1 MPSKLLQKTAAVVCA
16 AAALCFWRPA
26 DARAAEEPWYFEALG
41 VEAARDAGLS
51 GAGVKIAL
59 IDSGVNA
66 SHEDLADA
74 DITGYN
80 FLGSEPY
87 ADVSAYG
94 ADLGHGTLVCGILA
108 ATAGNGLGTD
118 GLVPDASVLMLRC
131 FSSLGGSANAGSGA
145 KETIRRAVEYAIEAD
160 ADVLNMSIGGTKQS
174 LQELEPVFRQ
184 AADAGI
190 LLIASVGNGGGTAL
204 YYPAAFDCVTGV
216 GWLTRDGTAS
226 ASSQHNATVYVAAP
240 GQDMPGPDWRTDDG
254 YRTDSGSSFAAPV
267 VAAMAVMAKQ
277 TDRAIGT
284 DGFRALLRQSAKDL
298 GEPGRDGVYGY
309 GAVDIAAFTAALRS
323 PQPIDYRTNGGVL
336 SGAGYDVSYL
346 IGKGDLAVL
355 PDESAIAREGFAFTG
370 WYLDENC
377 TEAADRIP
385 AGSVGS
391 VTLYAGWEE
400 SPAAP
405 LSQPEPCP
413 LCGRPHGG
421 RFGGVVAIIHRVLYW
436 FRLLG
441 GTVA

>member
-16 AAALCFWRPA
+16 AAALCFWRPVL
-26 DARAAEEPWYFEALG
+26 ARAAEEPWYFGSLG
-41 VEAARDAGLS
+41 VKAARDAGLS

-94 ADLGHGTLVCGILA
+94 DDLGHGTLVCGILA

-190 LLIASVGNGGGTAL
+190 LLIASVGNGGCAALVTDFAAYNFNKGNFNAGEPFDKASEIRGGDVIQLEGHFFAVVSRTGDKLFTFDGNFNSTFRKSKTAYSIANGEL
-204 YYPAAFDCVTGV
+204 KGGKFLG
-216 GWLTRDGTAS
+216 GWHFMPPPDEKSAGKKRGAS
-226 ASSQHNATVYVAAP
+226 A
-240 GQDMPGPDWRTDDG
+240 R
-254 YRTDSGSSFAAPV
+254 
-267 VAAMAVMAKQ
+267 K
-277 TDRAIGT
+277 
-284 DGFRALLRQSAKDL
+284 
-298 GEPGRDGVYGY
+298 
-309 GAVDIAAFTAALRS
+309 
-323 PQPIDYRTNGGVL
+323 
-336 SGAGYDVSYL
+336 
-346 IGKGDLAVL
+346 
-355 PDESAIAREGFAFTG
+355 
-370 WYLDENC
+370 
-377 TEAADRIP
+377 
-385 AGSVGS
+385 
-391 VTLYAGWEE
+391 
-400 SPAAP
+400 
-405 LSQPEPCP
+405 
-413 LCGRPHGG
+413 
-421 RFGGVVAIIHRVLYW
+421 
-436 FRLLG
+436 
-441 GTVA
+441 